1 VTILGRYKYASCD
14 RIIAAFLITFKNLGS
29 GLRKMKE
36 LPKQSNLREVLKIGL
51 SILITAESAE
61 ATKN

>member
-1 VTILGRYKYASCD
+1 MPHAIEL
-14 RIIAAFLITFKNLGS
+14 IAAVLITFKNLGS